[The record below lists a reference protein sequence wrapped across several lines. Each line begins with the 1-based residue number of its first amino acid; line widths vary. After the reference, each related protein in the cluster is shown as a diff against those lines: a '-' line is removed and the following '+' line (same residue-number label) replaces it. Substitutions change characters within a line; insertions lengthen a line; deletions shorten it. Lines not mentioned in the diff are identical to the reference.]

1 MIADYITLR
10 AEYPLVGGDF
20 EDFTVFKSL
29 LTSLVEAARRCCDHW
44 TVDIPFTLTGEKN
57 LVCVEGSI
65 FFSDYNVGD
74 EDGEVVIDRVHYKLR
89 KQIVG
94 DVAGTALD
102 VFLHIQGLYQSIF
115 D

>member
-1 MIADYITLR
+1 MNNDFITLR
-10 AEYPLVGGDF
+10 TEIPLSGPDF
-20 EDFTVFKSL
+20 EDYKVFESGL
-29 LTSLVEAARRCCDHW
+29 VSLVEAARRCCDHW
-44 TVDIPFTLTGEKN
+44 TVEIPFTLTGDKN

-65 FFSDYNVGD
+65 FFSDYNVGE
-74 EDGEVVIDRVHYKLR
+74 EDGEVEIDRVHYKLR

-94 DVAGTALD
+94 DVVGTPLD